1 LARRGTGKIFLV
13 TQLKRPDG
21 VSIHWETQ
29 GEGPTVV
36 LAHHTLWSCPAIYA
50 DLIEDLAGDHEV
62 VVYDPRGCGR
72 STHQGPYD
80 FDTDAGDLQAVI
92 EAAGG
97 AAVAI
102 AVGDGVNRA
111 ARVAAQRP
119 DLIAALIAIVPG
131 AAAVLPR
138 AELQGSGLM
147 AGSDSVI
154 EMLLQMMHT
163 DPRAALRSIITAV
176 NPDLDENELR
186 ERVDRVADYLS
197 IEAATG
203 RTNAW
208 LEDDLSGPVNEL
220 GERVSIL
227 HGGVDPLFEGA
238 LGARV
243 AELFPKARVER
254 LADGPITRPDL
265 TAAHVRSLTG
275 VRP

>member
-13 TQLKRPDG
+13 TKLKRPDG

-36 LAHHTLWSCPAIYA
+36 LAHHTLWSYPGIYA
-50 DLIEDLAGDHEV
+50 DLIEDLAGDHQV
-62 VVYDPRGCGR
+62 VVYDPRGCGQ

-138 AELQGSGLM
+138 AELQGSGVM

-154 EMLLQMMHT
+154 EMLLQMMHA
-163 DPRAALRSIITAV
+163 DPRAALRSLITSI

-208 LEDDLSGPVNEL
+208 LEDDLSGPVNKL
-220 GERVSIL
+220 GERVWIL

-243 AELFPKARVER
+243 AELFPKARVKV
-254 LADGPITRPDL
+254 LADGPISRPDL

-275 VRP
+275 IRS